1 MKDEGKRGGGG
12 EGGGGGYV
20 GRFEGGSTILHGNC
34 IAACSA
40 ARRFEG
46 HESTTSREPQDRF
59 PRWPTSS
66 SSAVI
71 QGVREST
78 SRAFANRALY
88 RTSRERFAFLVTLIY
103 LPTSIETVIFTRPS
117 VIFFKRA
124 PRTIEAEN
132 PYDFETGGA

>member
-1 MKDEGKRGGGG
+1 M
-12 EGGGGGYV
+12 

-66 SSAVI
+66 TVI

-78 SRAFANRALY
+78 SHAFDNQLLCGR
-88 RTSRERFAFLVTLIY
+88 R
-103 LPTSIETVIFTRPS
+103 
-117 VIFFKRA
+117 K
-124 PRTIEAEN
+124 RTINA
-132 PYDFETGGA
+132 